1 MMLNLQDSSNKDQID
16 IFNGN
21 MSNIKL
27 RLDFAIEKVVLKLK
41 VSAQ

>member
-27 RLDFAIEKVVLKLK
+27 RPDFAIEKVVLKLK